1 LTETVE
7 KTATGAIV
15 YDKTLINQISD
26 ECFTPEGWLHAE
38 AVSGR
43 LRSAGRGNTM
53 FIGNVP
59 RQFVLRHYLRGGM
72 VGRWVR
78 DRYVF
83 TGADRTRSFMEW
95 RLLQKLSIRQ
105 MRVPQPVAARYCR
118 HGMLYTADIVTVR
131 LRTVVSLSEHI
142 AGDGPGV
149 AFWHDLG
156 TAIRE
161 FHAAGVYH
169 ADMNAYNLQI
179 DKDGR
184 LWMLDFDKG
193 ALRPPGQ
200 WQQRS
205 LQRLQRSLLKIS
217 RLDPQVNF
225 RAGNWE
231 ELLEGYFE
239 ASRSA

>member
-1 LTETVE
+1 MTETVE

-38 AVSGR
+38 PVSGR

-78 DRYVF
+78 ESYVF
-83 TGADRTRSFMEW
+83 SGADRTRAFREW
-95 RLLQKLSIRQ
+95 RLLHKLSSHQ
-105 MRVPQPVAARYCR
+105 MRVPRPVAARYCR
-118 HGMLYTADIVTVR
+118 RGLAYTADIITVR
-131 LRTVVSLSEHI
+131 LTDVAPLSETI
-142 AGDGPGV
+142 AANEPDV
-149 AFWHDLG
+149 TFWRKLG
-156 TAIRE
+156 AAIRE

-179 DKDGR
+179 DQAGQ

-193 ALRPPGQ
+193 ALREPGP
-200 WQQRS
+200 WQQQSLRRLHRS
-205 LQRLQRSLLKIS
+205 LQKIKRLDQKIHFDKSSWDQLLK
-217 RLDPQVNF
+217 
-225 RAGNWE
+225 
-231 ELLEGYFE
+231 GYFE

>member
-1 LTETVE
+1 MTETVE

-26 ECFTPEGWLHAE
+26 ECFTPAGWLHAE
-38 AVSGR
+38 PVSGR

-78 DRYVF
+78 DRYVY

-95 RLLQKLSIRQ
+95 RLLQKLSARQ

-118 HGMLYTADIVTVR
+118 RGMSYTADIVTVR
-131 LRTVVSLSEHI
+131 LRTVVSLSQHI
-142 AGDGPGV
+142 AGAGLGV
-149 AFWHDLG
+149 TFWHDLG

-169 ADMNAYNLQI
+169 ADMYAYNLQI

-193 ALRPPGQ
+193 ALRPPGP
-200 WQQRS
+200 WQQQS
-205 LQRLQRSLLKIS
+205 LQRLQRSLLKIT
-217 RLDPQVNF
+217 RLDPQVQF

>member
-1 LTETVE
+1 MTETVE

-43 LRSAGRGNTM
+43 LRAAGRGNTM

-72 VGRWVR
+72 IGRWVR

-95 RLLQKLSIRQ
+95 RLLQKLSARQ

-118 HGMLYTADIVTVR
+118 RGMLYTADIITVR
-131 LRTVVSLSEHI
+131 LRSVVSLSEHI
-142 AGDGPGV
+142 AGNELG
-149 AFWHDLG
+149 ATFWQDLG
-156 TAIRE
+156 VAIRE
-161 FHAAGVYH
+161 FHAAGVHH

-179 DKDGR
+179 DKDGK

-193 ALRPPGQ
+193 ALRPAGP
-200 WQQRS
+200 WQQQS
-205 LQRLQRSLLKIS
+205 LHRLERSLLKVS
-217 RLDPQVNF
+217 RLDPQVRF
-225 RAGNWE
+225 RVANWE
-231 ELLEGYFE
+231 ELLAGYFE

>member
-1 LTETVE
+1 MTETVE

-53 FIGNVP
+53 FVGNVP

-95 RLLQKLSIRQ
+95 RLLQKLSARQ

-118 HGMLYTADIVTVR
+118 RGMSYTADIITVR

-142 AGDGPGV
+142 AGDGLGV
-149 AFWHDLG
+149 EFWHDLG

-193 ALRPPGQ
+193 ALRPPGP
-200 WQQRS
+200 WQQQS
-205 LQRLQRSLLKIS
+205 LQRLQRSLLKIT
-217 RLDPQVNF
+217 RLDPQVRF
-225 RAGNWE
+225 LAGNWE

>member
-26 ECFTPEGWLHAE
+26 ECFTPEGWLHAD

-72 VGRWVR
+72 VGRLVR

-95 RLLQKLSIRQ
+95 RLLQKLSARQ

-118 HGMLYTADIVTVR
+118 HGMLYTADIITVR
-131 LRTVVSLSEHI
+131 LRAIVSLSQYI
-142 AGDGPGV
+142 ADDGLGMT
-149 AFWHDLG
+149 FWRDLG
-156 TAIRE
+156 AAIRE
-161 FHAAGVYH
+161 FHAAGVHH

-179 DKDGR
+179 DKDGH

-193 ALRPPGQ
+193 ALRPPGP
-200 WQQRS
+200 WQQQS
-205 LQRLQRSLLKIS
+205 LQRLQRSLLKIA
-217 RLDPQVNF
+217 RLDPQVQF
-225 RAGNWE
+225 RAGDWE

>member
-1 LTETVE
+1 MTETVE

-38 AVSGR
+38 PVSGR

-53 FIGNVP
+53 LIGNVP

-72 VGRWVR
+72 VGRLVR
-78 DRYVF
+78 DSYVF
-83 TGADRTRSFMEW
+83 AGADRTRAFREW
-95 RLLQKLSIRQ
+95 RLLHKLSSHE

-118 HGMLYTADIVTVR
+118 RGLAYTADIITVR
-131 LRTVVSLSEHI
+131 LTDIVSLSQYI
-142 AGDGPGV
+142 ASNEPDA
-149 AFWHDLG
+149 AFWRRLG
-156 TAIRE
+156 GAIRK
-161 FHAAGVYH
+161 FHAAGVHH

-179 DKDGR
+179 DTRSR

-193 ALRPPGQ
+193 RLRQPGT
-200 WQQRS
+200 WQQKTLDRLHRS
-205 LQRLQRSLLKIS
+205 LHKVKD
-217 RLDPQVNF
+217 LDP
-225 RAGNWE
+225 RLHYTSLNWNV
-231 ELLEGYFE
+231 LLEGYFN

>member
-1 LTETVE
+1 MTETVE

-26 ECFTPEGWLHAE
+26 ECFTPQGWLHADP
-38 AVSGR
+38 VSGR

-72 VGRWVR
+72 VGRLVR

-95 RLLQKLSIRQ
+95 RLLQKLSARQ
-105 MRVPQPVAARYCR
+105 MRVPQPVAARYRR
-118 HGMLYTADIVTVR
+118 HGMLYTADIITVR
-131 LRTVVSLSEHI
+131 LRAIVSLSQYI
-142 AGDGPGV
+142 AANGIGTT
-149 AFWHDLG
+149 FWRDLG
-156 TAIRE
+156 AAIRE
-161 FHAAGVYH
+161 FHAAGVHH

-179 DKDGR
+179 DKDGH

-193 ALRPPGQ
+193 ALRPPGP
-200 WQQRS
+200 WQQQS
-205 LQRLQRSLLKIS
+205 LQRLQRSLLKIA
-217 RLDPQVNF
+217 RLDPQVQF
-225 RAGNWE
+225 RAGDWE

>member
-1 LTETVE
+1 MTETVE

-38 AVSGR
+38 AVRGR
-43 LRSAGRGNTM
+43 LRAAGRGNTM

-72 VGRWVR
+72 AGRWVR
-78 DRYVF
+78 DRYFF
-83 TGADRTRSFMEW
+83 TGADRTRPFMEW
-95 RLLQKLSIRQ
+95 RLLQKLSARQ

-118 HGMLYTADIVTVR
+118 RGMSYTADIITVR
-131 LRTVVSLSEHI
+131 LRAVVSLSEYI
-142 AGDGPGV
+142 AGNGLGV
-149 AFWHDLG
+149 KFWRELG
-156 TAIRE
+156 KSIRE

-193 ALRPPGQ
+193 ALRPPGP
-200 WQQRS
+200 WQQQS
-205 LQRLQRSLLKIS
+205 LRRLQRSLAKIA
-217 RLDPQVNF
+217 RLDPQVRF
-225 RAGNWE
+225 LAGNWE
-231 ELLEGYFE
+231 ELLAGYFE

>member
-1 LTETVE
+1 MTETVE

-26 ECFTPEGWLHAE
+26 ECFTPAGWLHAE
-38 AVSGR
+38 PVSGR

-78 DRYVF
+78 DRYVY

-95 RLLQKLSIRQ
+95 RLLQKLSARQ

-118 HGMLYTADIVTVR
+118 RGMSYTADIVTVR
-131 LRTVVSLSEHI
+131 LRTVVSLSQHI
-142 AGDGPGV
+142 AGAGLGV
-149 AFWHDLG
+149 TFWHDLG

-193 ALRPPGQ
+193 ALRPPGP
-200 WQQRS
+200 WQQQS
-205 LQRLQRSLLKIS
+205 LQRLQRSLLKIT
-217 RLDPQVNF
+217 RLDRQVQF
-225 RAGNWE
+225 HAGNWE
-231 ELLEGYFE
+231 ELLKGYFE

>member
-26 ECFTPEGWLHAE
+26 ECFTPEGWLHADP
-38 AVSGR
+38 VSGR

-72 VGRWVR
+72 VGRLVR

-83 TGADRTRSFMEW
+83 TGADRTRSFTEW
-95 RLLQKLSIRQ
+95 RLLQKLSARQ
-105 MRVPQPVAARYCR
+105 MRVPRPVAARYCR
-118 HGMLYTADIVTVR
+118 RGMLYTADIITVR
-131 LRTVVSLSEHI
+131 LRVIVPLSQYI
-142 AGDGPGV
+142 AANGLGR
-149 AFWHDLG
+149 AFWRALG
-156 TAIRE
+156 AAIRE

-179 DKDGR
+179 DKDGH

-193 ALRPPGQ
+193 ALRHPGP
-200 WQQRS
+200 WQQQS
-205 LQRLQRSLLKIS
+205 LQRLQRSLLKIA
-217 RLDPQVNF
+217 RLDPQAQF
-225 RAGNWE
+225 RAGDWD

>member
-1 LTETVE
+1 MTETVE
-7 KTATGAIV
+7 KTTTGAIV

-26 ECFTPEGWLHAE
+26 ECFTADGWLHAE

-43 LRSAGRGNTM
+43 LQSAGRGNTM

-59 RQFVLRHYLRGGM
+59 RQFVLRHYLRGGL

-78 DRYVF
+78 DSYLF
-83 TGADRTRSFMEW
+83 TGADQTRSFREW
-95 RLLQKLSIRQ
+95 RLLQKLWSRQ

-118 HGMLYTADIVTVR
+118 HGLKYTADIITVR
-131 LRTVVSLSEHI
+131 LEGVVPLSQHI
-142 AGDGPGV
+142 EKDGQD
-149 AFWHDLG
+149 ATFWRGLG
-156 TAIRE
+156 AAIRE

-179 DKDGR
+179 DREGK

-193 ALRPPGQ
+193 ALRAPGP
-200 WQQRS
+200 WQQQTLRRLHRS
-205 LQRLQRSLLKIS
+205 LQKIK
-217 RLDPQVNF
+217 RLDPQIQV
-225 RAGNWE
+225 AQGSWE
-231 ELLEGYFE
+231 QLLKGYFD

>member
-78 DRYVF
+78 DRYFF

-118 HGMLYTADIVTVR
+118 HGMSYTADIITVR

-142 AGDGPGV
+142 AGNGLGV
-149 AFWHDLG
+149 EFWHELG
-156 TAIRE
+156 KAIRE

-193 ALRPPGQ
+193 ALRPPGP
-200 WQQRS
+200 WQQQS

-217 RLDPQVNF
+217 RLDRDVQF
-225 RAGNWE
+225 RPGNWE
-231 ELLEGYFE
+231 ELLKGYFE